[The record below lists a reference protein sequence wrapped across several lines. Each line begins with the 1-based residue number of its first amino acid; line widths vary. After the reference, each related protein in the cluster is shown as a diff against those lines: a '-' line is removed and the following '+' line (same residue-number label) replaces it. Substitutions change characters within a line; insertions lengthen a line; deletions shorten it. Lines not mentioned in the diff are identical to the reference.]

1 MGKIPPFEPVLSN
14 VGEQPN
20 IKAGGTT
27 LAPRTPRGSIRL
39 NTLRRSTENVVRAA
53 SSGNNLGLLT
63 PHP

>member
-20 IKAGGTT
+20 VKAGGTT
-27 LAPRTPRGSIRL
+27 LGPRTPRGSIRL

-53 SSGNNLGLLT
+53 SSGTARGT
-63 PHP
+63 ISVC